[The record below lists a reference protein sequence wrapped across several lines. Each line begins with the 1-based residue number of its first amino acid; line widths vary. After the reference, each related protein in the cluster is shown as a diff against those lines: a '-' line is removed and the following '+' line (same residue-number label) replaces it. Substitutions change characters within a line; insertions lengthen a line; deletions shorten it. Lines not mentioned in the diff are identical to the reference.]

1 MAAKLAADAAAIKA
15 QVSKFGDPPEVD
27 WVNDT
32 MTHYARDDPKGL
44 NPREHPKIYPDVLH
58 RIGNTPLVR
67 MERLAKNSGLKC
79 ELLAK
84 CEFFN
89 AGGSVKDRIGRR
101 MVEDAE
107 RSGRLYP
114 GCTIIEPTSGNT
126 GIGLALAA
134 AIKGYRCIIVM
145 PEKMSQEKVDV
156 LRALGAEIIRTP
168 TSAAWDSPE
177 SHISVA
183 IRLSREIKDAVILD
197 QYSNPGNPLAHYDG
211 TAEEILESCD
221 GKIDMFVAGAGTGGT
236 ISGTARKIKEKC
248 PDCIVVGV
256 DPFGSILAQPE
267 ALNET
272 DITGYQVEGI
282 GYDFIPKVLDRS
294 LIDRWV
300 KTHDIDAFT
309 TARRMI
315 REEGLL
321 CGGSC
326 GTAMWAALQEAKS
339 LRADQRCVVV
349 LPDSIRNYMSKY
361 LNDDWMEDHGFME
374 SIDDPTAAREWWFNL
389 AVSALPQKFP
399 MTLTPSVTCSDAVE
413 ILQREGFDQMPVV
426 DEGGA
431 VIGMVTEGNL
441 LSMMTKKKVKG
452 ADPCSAAIY
461 KQFKQVDL
469 STTIGKVSKI
479 LDKDHFCLVVS
490 SQRCYVGKGQVTE
503 KTTIVSMITRIDI
516 LNFLTTNAPASSSA
530 PSSGPVSPVA
540 SD

>member
-1 MAAKLAADAAAIKA
+1 
-15 QVSKFGDPPEVD
+15 
-27 WVNDT
+27 
-32 MTHYARDDPKGL
+32 L
-44 NPREHPKIYPDVLH
+44 NPREAPKIYPDILH
-58 RIGNTPLVR
+58 RIGNTPLVNCA
-67 MERLAKNSGLKC
+67 RLAKNSGITC
-79 ELLAK
+79 QLLAK

-107 RSGRLYP
+107 KAGKLYP

-168 TSAAWDSPE
+168 TTAAWNSPE
-177 SHISVA
+177 SHISVSL
-183 IRLSREIKDAVILD
+183 RLVREIKDAIILD
-197 QYSNPGNPLAHYDG
+197 QYANPGNPLAHYDG
-211 TAEEILESCD
+211 TGEEILESCD
-221 GKIDMFVAGAGTGGT
+221 GKVDMLVAGTGTGGT
-236 ISGTARKIKEKC
+236 ITGIARKIKEKC

-272 DITGYQVEGI
+272 DVTGYEIEGI

-294 LIDRWV
+294 LVDRWV
-300 KTHDIDAFT
+300 KTMDKDSYT

-326 GTAMWAALQEAKS
+326 GTAMWAALQEAKK
-339 LRADQRCVVV
+339 LGPGQKCVVI
-349 LPDSIRNYMSKY
+349 LPDSVRNYMTKY
-361 LNDDWMEDHGFME
+361 LNDDWMEDKGFIE
-374 SIDDPTAAREWWFNL
+374 PVDDASVARDWWWKL
-389 AVSALPQKFP
+389 PVSNLPQKFP
-399 MTLTPSVTCSDAVE
+399 MTLTPQVKCSDAVE

-426 DEGGA
+426 DDTGN
-431 VIGMVTEGNL
+431 VIGVITEGQL
-441 LSMMTKKKVKG
+441 LTLMTKKKCKG
-452 ADPCSAAIY
+452 TDPCSVALY
-461 KQFKQVDL
+461 KQFKQVEL
-469 STTIGKVSKI
+469 GTSIGKVSKI

-490 SQRCYVGKGQVTE
+490 KQRCYTGGADVTE
-503 KTTIVSMITRIDI
+503 KTTVVSMITRIDV
-516 LNFLTTNAPASSSA
+516 LNFITQKAVETPPPGS
-530 PSSGPVSPVA
+530 VE
-540 SD
+540 